1 MQYYVVTFTHT
12 RIFGWLVYLYAH
24 IKYLKKLIRQG
35 KLQIS
40 GPGVGTPVRSA
51 QLVFSVTDR
60 EELDR
65 LVAADPYSVHDLVA
79 SSTVNLWNVEYGSML
94 KPTTP
99 DKKGTRYFR
108 ATFEL
113 KDDVDTSSVEQERD
127 AYIKQLVS
135 ERKIRAAGSYANR
148 PSTGLMILTVRDAD
162 EAADI
167 MKDDPYVARLG
178 ATFQV
183 IQWNPRFGNFK

>member
-24 IKYLKKLIRQG
+24 IRYLKKLIKQG

-51 QLVFSVTDR
+51 QLVFNVTDR

-94 KPTTP
+94 KPATP
-99 DKKGTRYFR
+99 DKKGTKYFR

-113 KDDVDTSSVEQERD
+113 KAQYLKASPSPSKGGDDQIHEAAETGNQTPPP
-127 AYIKQLVS
+127 S
-135 ERKIRAAGSYANR
+135 EGLGVACSLILRNI
-148 PSTGLMILTVRDAD
+148 PSTTSWHR
-162 EAADI
+162 
-167 MKDDPYVARLG
+167 P
-178 ATFQV
+178 Q
-183 IQWNPRFGNFK
+183 